1 LIDHSTRG
9 ARQGNIKHAPRI
21 RPIALSEFWIHL
33 RQRTILQTGH
43 WDPILSKS
51 GRGSGQDFSFCL
63 WALLWPFFFNH

>member
-33 RQRTILQTGH
+33 RQRTILQTGY
-43 WDPILSKS
+43 WNPILSKS
-51 GRGSGQDFSFCL
+51 RQGRQQTFSSCL
-63 WALLWPFFFNH
+63 WSFLWPFLHH